1 MPLTPSGYAPGTN
14 GLYLEHVSSSSL
26 TPDEIRAAAEAHNEL
41 GRDYSSAVI
50 ESFLDKVGREIDAR
64 VDARLNRY
72 GPAPQYAPAPQA
84 QAPVER
90 RRRQWSPAALGFA
103 SLIFGIPITAIVAN
117 SPAHLVGLIV
127 VWAAIAVINVAYA
140 VSSAN
145 AQQSQVP
152 GDRR

>member
-1 MPLTPSGYAPGTN
+1 M
-14 GLYLEHVSSSSL
+14 SSSSL
-26 TPDEIRAAAEAHNEL
+26 TPDDIRAAAETHNEL

-72 GPAPQYAPAPQA
+72 GPAPQYVPAAQQQA
-84 QAPVER
+84 QAPAGR
-90 RRRQWSPAALGFA
+90 RRRQWSPTALGFA
-103 SLIFGIPITAIVAN
+103 SLIFGIPITAIVVN

-127 VWAAIAVINVAYA
+127 VWVAIAVINIAYA
-140 VSSAN
+140 VSNAN
-145 AQQSQVP
+145 AQQSQTP